1 MKLRTF
7 IVAMAVLVMGAGAAT
22 ASNMAS
28 LVRHQLTFDS
38 SGNNLYWISIPYHY
52 QPPDANGNGV
62 VDAEDLAQDLQPRG
76 AGYTR
81 PCDAGSNR
89 CAVYQV
95 RKWDESA
102 QAYVTWRSGSTLGTP
117 FQLTPGE
124 SYGIDLQAVGSNT
137 THVLEVAGSN
147 DPGFQLQYC
156 FDPNGVNYHRFSLPA
171 NLKLD
176 DVNGNGQMDAE
187 DLGQAMGGPDWIYQ
201 IRRYNTSTGEEEV
214 WRVGTAFG
222 TPFPIDPAQ
231 GYVVDLVCP
240 NTSGGCTS
248 ANDPCAWSWT
258 PPHY

>member
-1 MKLRTF
+1 MKLRVF
-7 IVAMAVLVMGAGAAT
+7 VVVAAVAVLVSAPAV
-22 ASNMAS
+22 ASNMGT
-28 LVRHQLTFDS
+28 LVRHQLTFDP
-38 SGNNLYWISIPYHY
+38 SGSNLYWISIPYHY

-62 VDAEDLAQDLQPRG
+62 VDAEDLAQDLQPRES
-76 AGYTR
+76 GYTR
-81 PCDAGSNR
+81 PCDAGSNP

-95 RKWDESA
+95 WKWDESSH
-102 QAYVTWRSGSTLGTP
+102 AYVTWRSGSTLVTP
-117 FQLTPGE
+117 FQIVPGE

-156 FDPNGVNYHRFSLPA
+156 FDPNELNYHRFSLPA

-201 IRRYNTSTGEEEV
+201 IRRYNTATGNEEV
-214 WRVGTAFG
+214 WRVGSAFG
-222 TPFPIDPAQ
+222 TPFSIDPAN
-231 GYVVDLVCP
+231 GYVLDLVCP
-240 NTSGGCTS
+240 DTSGGCTS
-248 ANDPCAWSWT
+248 ASDPCAWSWA